1 MYILILFEDNPPN
14 YEQIKKKI
22 IEFGIELISLLNFL
36 VIWSHLLEIIH
47 AFLKHNDNTLCNKF
61 TNTDSMYILILFE
74 DNPHNYEQIKKK
86 S

>member
-1 MYILILFEDNPPN
+1 MYVLILFEDNPPN

-47 AFLKHNDNTLCNKF
+47 A
-61 TNTDSMYILILFE
+61 
-74 DNPHNYEQIKKK
+74 
-86 S
+86 